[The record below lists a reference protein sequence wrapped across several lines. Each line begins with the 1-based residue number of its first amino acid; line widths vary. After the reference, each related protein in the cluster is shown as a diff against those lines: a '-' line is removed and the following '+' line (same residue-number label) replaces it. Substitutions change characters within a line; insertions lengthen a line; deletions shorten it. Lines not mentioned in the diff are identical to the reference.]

1 LDQDTQSML
10 TTLWRAQL
18 AVGMTLAR
26 GAASYAELT
35 LKHGADAAGAL
46 LDGLQTPAQAGRSS
60 WDQAGARV
68 LTGYRDYLREVSAL
82 ARLMSFAVLDNMETL
97 RPAEPLKQPDGLTQP
112 GPPTDGPPSPPSP
125 EPVGG
130 SRRRAPRPPSA

>member
-10 TTLWRAQL
+10 TALWRAQL

-26 GAASYAELT
+26 GVASYAELT
-35 LKHGADAAGAL
+35 LKHGTDAAGAL
-46 LDGLQTPAQAGRSS
+46 LDGLQTPDQAGRSA
-60 WDQAGARV
+60 WDEAGVQV

-82 ARLMSFAVLDNMETL
+82 ARLMSFAVFDNIEKL
-97 RPAEPLKQPDGLTQP
+97 GPAEPLKQQDGLTQP

-125 EPVGG
+125 EPVRG
-130 SRRRAPRPPSA
+130 SRKRAPRQPSA